1 MDQSTFWGL
10 IDSARNKAAGDTEEM
25 AEILVNTLGGRSVE
39 DIIAFEKLL
48 DQYSRKAYDA
58 RLFAAAS
65 ILDEM
70 SDDDFD
76 YFRFWLISRG
86 EQAFLECVK
95 NPEALAEVAEPD
107 EPVTAEEIGSV
118 PSRAYERKT
127 GKSDFASKFS
137 PAPYP
142 PMKNSSLVWRTSEG
156 YADPARLRELF
167 PALWDRFRDDS
178 DE

>member
-1 MDQSTFWGL
+1 MEKSTFWTL
-10 IDSARNKAAGDTEEM
+10 IDSARDKSGGDPDEM
-25 AEILVNTLGGRSVE
+25 AEILLKKLSGRSVE
-39 DIIAFEKLL
+39 DIIAFDKYL
-48 DQYSRKAYDA
+48 DYYSRAAYDA
-58 RLFAAAS
+58 KLFAAAS
-65 ILDEM
+65 VIDDL

-86 EQAFLECVK
+86 EQAFLECLK
-95 NPEALAEVAEPD
+95 NPAALAEVAEPD